1 MKIFPFGWDDD
12 PVVEGGGDDVK
23 PDGDGGCTQVWPLFS
38 FV

>member
-23 PDGDGGCTQVWPLFS
+23 PDGDGGTAIIQPIDTII
-38 FV
+38 